1 MILAIVATGFIVDD
15 VDGVD
20 SVMAGL
26 FPTKKALF
34 FFFSSLLF
42 SSPLFSLLFS
52 FTFTFSLTPPASLP
66 FPVLPSF
73 FGVYFVLY
81 FYDFYFS
88 NPLNSRDSVK
98 RTTPPKF
105 LRF

>member
-42 SSPLFSLLFS
+42 SSLLLSFLFSSLSLSLSHSLLQ
-52 FTFTFSLTPPASLP
+52 LP
-66 FPVLPSF
+66 FPSQCCPRFLVFILCFIFMIFIFPTPST
-73 FGVYFVLY
+73 LET
-81 FYDFYFS
+81 
-88 NPLNSRDSVK
+88 R
-98 RTTPPKF
+98 
-105 LRF
+105 

>member
-42 SSPLFSLLFS
+42 SSLFSSLLFHFHFLTHSSS
-52 FTFTFSLTPPASLP
+52 FPSLP
-66 FPVLPSF
+66 SAALVFWCL
-73 FGVYFVLY
+73 
-81 FYDFYFS
+81 FYA
-88 NPLNSRDSVK
+88 L
-98 RTTPPKF
+98 F
-105 LRF
+105 L